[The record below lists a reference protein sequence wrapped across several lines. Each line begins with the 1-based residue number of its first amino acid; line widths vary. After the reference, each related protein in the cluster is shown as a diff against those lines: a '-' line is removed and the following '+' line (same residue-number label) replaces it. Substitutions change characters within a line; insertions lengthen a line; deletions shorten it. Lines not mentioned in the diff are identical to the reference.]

1 MAELFSRMDQR
12 HGGGHAR
19 TAVVQYL
26 TSEVAAYLQ
35 GSFADDRVRWAMYS
49 TASELAYL
57 AGWMAF
63 DNSEH
68 ALAQRYFTEAVR
80 LAAEGDDGPMA
91 AHVLRA
97 MAHQAIDLGHPKRAL

>member
-1 MAELFSRMDQR
+1 
-12 HGGGHAR
+12 
-19 TAVVQYL
+19 
-26 TSEVAAYLQ
+26 
-35 GSFADDRVRWAMYS
+35 
-49 TASELAYL
+49 
-57 AGWMAF
+57 MAF

-97 MAHQAIDLGHPKRAL
+97 MAHQAIDLGHPKRALELAVASMDGQRYTDATPREKALLGVVYARSLAVTGQRSAAAAALLQAE